1 MLTKVNVLSACMLP
15 VYVVHTHTPHLM
27 QGEEVKAMHAHE
39 SHLSVL
45 RNDVVRWVKNAPALL
60 YNIKQV

>member
-1 MLTKVNVLSACMLP
+1 MLT

-27 QGEEVKAMHAHE
+27 QGEEVKAILAHE

-45 RNDVVRWVKNAPALL
+45 SNDVVRWMTNAPAVL
-60 YNIKQV
+60 YNREQV